1 MAGALFQAD
10 GILAW
15 VVYNESRLSRL
26 PSRQGLNL
34 PGGLGHS
41 PTGHRLRRVFDSGL
55 RKVVGVP
62 PLGGNPKGTPVL
74 VTEPPPPSFRHNP
87 G

>member
-15 VVYNESRLSRL
+15 VVYNGFRLSRL

-34 PGGLGHS
+34 PGGSGHLSLGKCAMFF
-41 PTGHRLRRVFDSGL
+41 T
-55 RKVVGVP
+55 GVP
-62 PLGGNPKGTPVL
+62 PFGGGLAVCPDAA
-74 VTEPPPPSFRHNP
+74 
-87 G
+87 